1 MNILFT
7 ICGRAGSKGFKN
19 KNLKMFNGVPLVYYS
34 LAAIELFS
42 RENKDKYDIDVVVN
56 TDSRELIDI
65 TKKQRVIEINVINRD
80 ESLAGDKVPK
90 ETVIKDCLIKMIDKK
105 NKSYDMV
112 IDLDIT
118 SPLRTVKDIENAVN
132 KKLSRDDTRVV
143 FSVTEAR
150 RNPYFNMVK
159 EEEGYYVKAV
169 RSTYTTRQESPLI
182 YDMNASIYVYSPK
195 AMLEHDDDATFF
207 NDKCDMIIMK
217 DTGILD
223 IDSEEDFEL
232 MQVVAKYL
240 VKSSNEYAEIKEM
253 AEALLA

>member
-42 RENKDKYDIDVVVN
+42 RKNRDQYDIDIVVN

-118 SPLRTVKDIENAVN
+118 SPLRTVKDIENNTEYDYIVINDIVSYAV
-132 KKLSRDDTRVV
+132 SDICT
-143 FSVTEAR
+143 
-150 RNPYFNMVK
+150 
-159 EEEGYYVKAV
+159 
-169 RSTYTTRQESPLI
+169 
-182 YDMNASIYVYSPK
+182 
-195 AMLEHDDDATFF
+195 
-207 NDKCDMIIMK
+207 
-217 DTGILD
+217 ILD
-223 IDSEEDFEL
+223 AEKQKTFRCKNIISE
-232 MQVVAKYL
+232 VI
-240 VKSSNEYAEIKEM
+240 SNA
-253 AEALLA
+253 